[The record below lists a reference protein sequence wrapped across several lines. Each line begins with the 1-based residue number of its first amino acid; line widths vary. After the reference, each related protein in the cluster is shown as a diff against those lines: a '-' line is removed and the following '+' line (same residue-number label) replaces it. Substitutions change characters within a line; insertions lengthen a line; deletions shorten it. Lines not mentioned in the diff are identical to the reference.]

1 VTLKVADLRPCPNCA
16 SKLEP
21 VSLCTTC
28 GSVSVRSDLKE
39 VDRRTPCAE
48 CRASNPTVFVCE
60 KCNGRFLF
68 EEVTAPEKEKFACAL
83 CGTFVEPDAK
93 DCPACGAEFTEEKPL
108 RIAPRPPRPKRRV
121 RSEYSDA
128 DLDDI
133 ARIPG
138 VGREKAEALCRAGFN
153 ALWKIKRAAEAD
165 LARVA
170 GIGPR
175 GARTVKDSLR
185 FILLLPRRK
194 TKEEVLEEEYAC
206 PLCGAVTSLFSRE
219 CRDCG
224 ARFDEEEL
232 EEDLRKEVDR
242 EVDKGLLAF
251 YDVHLEETPKD
262 PDLLYARALLLYDM
276 GKLEEAQRSIDAACA
291 SDPASRRAL
300 LVRSRILASF
310 FDFPQAA
317 AGLKGVLSTLLP
329 GGEAR
334 PAASEE
340 EAKAASAALEALTS
354 LQERECPT
362 CGELVLPDAQVCPA
376 CGHRLEPEARPAPAP
391 EGPAA
396 DLEAPP
402 PEAPSGF
409 AALEELERLMDIP
422 PPATPP
428 EPEAKPEP
436 EAETRPSAAPK
447 ARPPSRPAGPSEETR
462 RRGMTNGLGRVDVRS
477 PSVRFRR
484 GLINGHGLIN
494 GSGRVNGLINGTG
507 FVDASV
513 LTEFRLTRQPF
524 LMRYA
529 LVAGSM
535 LMAFVL
541 AASLLS
547 PGPGPPSGIAIDGN
561 PGDWA
566 GVPTY
571 ADPSPAS
578 DPNVAIARY
587 GVALEGTRL
596 SILVQVSGQALG
608 DAAGYDAF
616 YAFIDA
622 DGSAATGYGAGGLG
636 ADYVAEVYGG
646 SGQVAS
652 GRLYEFPAN
661 SELNW
666 SRRTAIGG
674 VQAAASGA
682 TLELRVD
689 TDLFASFSP
698 TATTILVASD
708 DFEGSS
714 ARAGIAVAA
723 THGAIRIRQVP
734 LLSVLPSGTTAAL
747 RLDVAA
753 VGELGPQDSW
763 TVGSFVLG
771 STAGVTASP
780 SPAQVT
786 LTQAV
791 RSASVTVSV
800 SASGLSAGTPVQ
812 VSLQSAQAP
821 RTVTV
826 AGEGLAAYFASIP
839 PAIRIDGLFV
849 DWAARAV
856 RDSDPTAIPR
866 ASLDIDEYGG
876 AANASGTFFHL
887 RLSGRALEGSLVP
900 QKIPRLPP
908 GGGGGGGPPAAPPPR
923 ATGED
928 VARVYIDANGSANTG
943 LQVAGLYADYM
954 VEVRGSNGRIARQD
968 AYRWQSG
975 WVPDVG
981 LGLQVAKNATALE
994 GSLGLNPAELN
1005 GTLMAFETSDWG
1017 GQGDATAVLSTRG
1030 GAPRGT
1036 RSDSNPPG
1044 LPLHGASG
1052 QTAIAK
1058 PLSGFPAV
1066 DGDCSDTVY
1075 ADAGTF
1081 SSNGIDGRVGTYNFF
1096 VYVCVEA
1103 TLDTSSNGSADF
1115 ARIYFDRD
1123 HDGGSGPT
1131 PGDRRFAVAS
1141 GSAVNESMRGNNQAT
1156 AWETCPANSNPT
1168 GIQCHADNQGI
1179 GAFST
1184 HQFYE
1189 FKVEYR
1195 DVWNTTT
1202 PSPSS
1207 PSGFAIIVT
1216 DGNATN
1222 PATYRWGSSSPPGD
1236 LTPDTWG
1243 HLEIPEFR
1251 DIVVPTV
1258 GLIVLLVTLRRRRVR
1273 GVPASTRLSP

>member
-1 VTLKVADLRPCPNCA
+1 MTLKVADLRPCPNCA

-39 VDRRTPCAE
+39 VDRRIACAE

-68 EEVTAPEKEKFACAL
+68 GEVTAPEKEKFACAL
-83 CGTFVEPDAK
+83 CGTFVEADAK
-93 DCPACGAEFTEEKPL
+93 ECPACGAEFTEDKPQ
-108 RIAPRPPRPKRRV
+108 RVTPRPPRPKRRV
-121 RSEYSDA
+121 RGEYSDA

-153 ALWKIKRAAEAD
+153 ALWKIKRAAEPD

-206 PLCGAVTSLFSRE
+206 SLCGAATSLFSRE

-251 YDVHLEETPKD
+251 YDVHLEEAPKD
-262 PDLLYARALLLYDM
+262 SDLLYARALLLFDM

-291 SDPASRRAL
+291 ADPASRRAL
-300 LVRSRILASF
+300 LVRSRVLASL

-317 AGLKGVLSTLLP
+317 AGLKAVLSTVLP
-329 GGEAR
+329 GGEVR
-334 PAASEE
+334 PPASEE
-340 EAKAASAALEALTS
+340 EVKAASAALEALTS

-362 CGELVLPDAQVCPA
+362 CGEWVLPDAQVCPA
-376 CGHRLEPEARPAPAP
+376 CGHRLTPEARPSPAP
-391 EGPAA
+391 ESSAA
-396 DLEAPP
+396 DLEAPLS
-402 PEAPSGF
+402 EAPPGF
-409 AALEELERLMDIP
+409 AALEELEQLMGA

-428 EPEAKPEP
+428 EPEAEP
-436 EAETRPSAAPK
+436 EREAEVPRPAAAPESQP
-447 ARPPSRPAGPSEETR
+447 ASRPAGPSEETR

-524 LMRYA
+524 LIRYV

-535 LMAFVL
+535 LMVFVL
-541 AASLLS
+541 AASLLA
-547 PGPGPPSGIAIDGN
+547 PGPGPPSGIVIDGN

-566 GVPTY
+566 GVPAY
-571 ADPSPAS
+571 ADPASAS
-578 DPNVAIARY
+578 DPNVAIAQY
-587 GVALEGTRL
+587 AVALEGSRL
-596 SILVQVSGQALG
+596 SILIQVVGQALG

-616 YAFIDA
+616 YAFMDA
-622 DGSAATGYGAGGLG
+622 DGAAATGYRVGGLG

-666 SRRTAIGG
+666 SRRAAIGG

-708 DFEGSS
+708 DFAGSS
-714 ARAGIAVAA
+714 ARAGVAIAA

-734 LLSVLPSGTTAAL
+734 LLSVLPPGTTAAL

-753 VGELGPQDSW
+753 VGELGSQDAW
-763 TVGSFVLG
+763 TVGPFTFT
-771 STAGVTASP
+771 STAGATASP

-800 SASGLSAGTPVQ
+800 STLGLAAAAPVQ

-826 AGEGLAAYFASIP
+826 AGEGLAAYFASVP
-839 PAIRIDGLFV
+839 TAIRVDGLFA

-856 RDSDPTAIPR
+856 QDSDSTAIPR

-887 RLSGRALEGSLVP
+887 SLSGRALEGSLVP
-900 QKIPRLPP
+900 QKIARLPP
-908 GGGGGGGPPAAPPPR
+908 GGGGGGPPAAPPPR
-923 ATGED
+923 VTGED

-943 LQVAGLYADYM
+943 LPVSGLYADYM
-954 VEVRGSNGRIARQD
+954 VEVRGSNGRIVRQD
-968 AYRWQSG
+968 AYRWQNG
-975 WVPDVG
+975 WFPDAG
-981 LGLQVAKNATALE
+981 LGLQVAKNASALE
-994 GSLGLNPAELN
+994 GSLGLNPSELN

-1017 GQGDATAVLSTRG
+1017 GQGDATAVLLTRG
-1030 GAPRGT
+1030 GSPPGT
-1036 RSDSNPPG
+1036 RSNADAPI
-1044 LPLHGASG
+1044 LPLDGSGA
-1052 QTAIAK
+1052 QMATAK
-1058 PLSGFPAV
+1058 PLAGAPAI
-1066 DGDCSDTVY
+1066 DGACSDGVY
-1075 ADAGTF
+1075 GDAGLF
-1081 SSNGIDGRVGTYNFF
+1081 SSGGIAGKVGTYSSF
-1096 VYVCVEA
+1096 VYICIEA
-1103 TLDTSSNGSADF
+1103 TSDSTSESSDV

-1123 HDGGSGPT
+1123 HDGGTGPT
-1131 PGDRRFAVAS
+1131 PGDRRFAIAS
-1141 GSAVNESMRGNNQAT
+1141 ASNVNESLRGDNAG
-1156 AWETCPANSNPT
+1156 ASWEACPPSSSPSVT
-1168 GIQCHADNQGI
+1168 QCHADNRAV
-1179 GAFST
+1179 GAFSS
-1184 HQFYE
+1184 HEFYE
-1189 FKVEYR
+1189 FKVHYL

-1202 PSPSS
+1202 PSQSS
-1207 PSGFAIIVT
+1207 PAGFTVIVT
-1216 DGNATN
+1216 DNNGGSPT
-1222 PATYRWGSSSPPGD
+1222 TYTWGSSSPPTD
-1236 LTPDTWG
+1236 LGPNTWG

-1251 DIVVPTV
+1251 DMALPVA
-1258 GLIVLLVTLRRRRVR
+1258 GLIVLFLILRRRRIR
-1273 GVPASTRLSP
+1273 IFPASTR